1 MVGKEGIE
9 PQFPRFAECS
19 TTVPQSFSNFSNST
33 IRRYPSALDNFS
45 VIPRLRWITSQ
56 TNCGVNPRPIAV
68 IFPPSFS
75 TRELSSANKSSS
87 VFRCR
92 LLMEIIILTKAEKST
107 RLLETFVYNAPM
119 DISTRLLLLGRRPR
133 SLHPA
138 AVTENQYQEPYDPVS
153 AKKDSGIMVP
163 RMLKEPM
170 RKAMFKVAEDCGN
183 VDNFCA
189 KELQYNS
196 VDHMHRFFMGCQV
209 DAVAQVI
216 WQIKRNK
223 SAIIADQTGLGKG
236 RIGAAICR
244 WAILNRFLPIFCT
257 YSDILFT
264 DFYRDLDDIEFS
276 AGVWPLLFNASSS
289 ITELSTGRKIFAS
302 KGSMK
307 STLTALAE
315 SGELPRGRNAV
326 FLTYSQI
333 NTDNVQQRALDALAG
348 RAIFILDESHNA
360 GGGESNTGLFFQ
372 EVVGKAK
379 GILFMSATWA
389 KRPDTLPL
397 YAPKTDLSIAIP
409 DIARVADAVRAG
421 KEPLQT
427 VVSNQ
432 LAECGQLV
440 RRELS
445 YEGISI
451 HNFIDDRNREE
462 HERVSDQV
470 TEVLR
475 AIMKADDAWHDVDFE
490 KLRKLRK
497 KIYGQKIYHR
507 RFSSIVHNIV
517 KQFLL
522 ALKSDAAAD
531 CAIESLSKGEK
542 PIIALE
548 STMGAFLDSYIT
560 AINLSVGADMSA
572 ASWSSL
578 LRRALDRTIHYT
590 FYAQG
595 KKQRIGYGTEAL
607 CESTRLLYRDA
618 EKLLDALVLTLPVSP
633 IDWIRHR
640 IAEAGH
646 TVAEITGRSWR
657 INYSGPVPILS
668 QVPTEERDD
677 RVKTGILF
685 NNGGIDCLVL
695 NQAGST
701 GISLHASE
709 KFKDQRQRHMIIAQ
723 PAGDVNVFSQILGR
737 SNRTGQVILPKYT
750 MLSVALPSET
760 RPAINLERKLKSLNA
775 NTSSNTRSAMS
786 VEVPDLMNKYG
797 DKIVYEWLH
806 ENEQTARLMGL
817 SIDKP
822 EAEGGLPAEDLA
834 RVATGRAA
842 LLPVKEQHEF
852 MDTIAESYID
862 YIAYLDET
870 GQNDLEPRTYDFD
883 AEQKT
888 SHVIYCGTDET
899 SPFGQDAIYGEY
911 SIKRQG
917 KSYTPAEV
925 STLLEE
931 SFGEYVKLAPH
942 ERDTH
947 LARDLSRHLE
957 SLFQPYF
964 ASLEVPHII
973 ERAGRIR
980 ESGRALLSEYRVGT
994 GLRIEING
1002 DIYNGIIYRID
1013 GRKKISGNPYA
1024 PSALKFYIAVNGPL
1038 RETRVPG
1045 SQIRGITLANLG
1057 RNASP
1062 EKLFQ
1067 DYQSDARQMAKLVT
1081 GNLLS
1086 AYGLLKPGK
1095 HGRII
1100 VFTTNDGSKRQGILL
1115 PWKFDPETDLVGQK
1129 ER

>member
-1 MVGKEGIE
+1 
-9 PQFPRFAECS
+9 
-19 TTVPQSFSNFSNST
+19 
-33 IRRYPSALDNFS
+33 
-45 VIPRLRWITSQ
+45 
-56 TNCGVNPRPIAV
+56 
-68 IFPPSFS
+68 
-75 TRELSSANKSSS
+75 
-87 VFRCR
+87 
-92 LLMEIIILTKAEKST
+92 
-107 RLLETFVYNAPM
+107 M
-119 DISTRLLLLGRRPR
+119 DISTRLLLLNRKPR
-133 SLHPA
+133 SLRPSA
-138 AVTENQYQEPYDPVS
+138 PQNQYQDHYDPLS
-153 AKKDSGIMVP
+153 LKKDSGIMVP
-163 RMLKEPM
+163 RMIKGAM
-170 RKAMFKVAEDCGN
+170 RSAMDKVQQDYGD
-183 VDNFCA
+183 VDAFVA
-189 KELQYNS
+189 RELQYNS
-196 VDHMHRFFMGCQV
+196 VEHMHRFFMGLQV
-209 DAVAQVI
+209 DAVALAI
-216 WQIKRNK
+216 WQIRRGK
-223 SAIIADQTGLGKG
+223 SLIESSMTGIGKG
-236 RIGAAICR
+236 RTGAAICR
-244 WAILNRFLPIFCT
+244 WAILNHVLPIFCT

-264 DFYRDLDDIEFS
+264 DFYRDLDDIEFG

-307 STLTALAE
+307 STLTAIAE

-333 NTDNVQQRALDALAG
+333 NTDNVQQKALESLAG
-348 RAIFILDESHNA
+348 RAILILDESHNA
-360 GGGESNTGLFFQ
+360 GGVESNTGMFFQ
-372 EVVGKAK
+372 EVVSKAK
-379 GILFMSATWA
+379 GVLFMSATWA

-409 DIARVADAVRAG
+409 ETFRVTDAVRAG

-427 VVSNQ
+427 VVSSQ
-432 LAECGQLV
+432 LAECGQLI

-451 HNFIDDRNREE
+451 HNFVDDSNREE

-475 AIMKADDAWHDVDFE
+475 AIMKLDDAWHNVDFE

-497 KIYGQKIYHR
+497 KIYKQKIYHR

-522 ALKSDAAAD
+522 ALKSDAAAN
-531 CAIESLSKGEK
+531 CAIESLGKGEK

-548 STMGAFLDSYIT
+548 STMGAFLDAYVSSMGF
-560 AINLSVGADMSA
+560 SVGSDMSA
-572 ASWSSL
+572 ASWASI
-578 LRRALDRTIHYT
+578 LRRSLDRTIHYT

-595 KKQRIGYGTEAL
+595 KKQRIGFGTEAC

-618 EKLLDALVLTLPVSP
+618 EKLIDALSLTIPVSP
-633 IDWIRHR
+633 IDWIRHLV
-640 IAEAGH
+640 AEAGH

-657 INYSGPVPILS
+657 INYSGPAPILS
-668 QVPTEERDD
+668 QVSSEERND

-685 NNGGIDCLVL
+685 NNGGIDCLIL

-760 RPAINLERKLKSLNA
+760 RPAINLARKLKSLNA

-806 ENEQTARLMGL
+806 DNEQTALLMGL
-817 SIDKP
+817 SVDKP
-822 EAEGGLPAEDLA
+822 ESEGGLVQEDLA

-842 LLPVKEQHEF
+842 LLPVKEQHDF

-870 GQNDLEPRTYDFD
+870 GQNDLEPKTYDFD

-888 SHVIYCGTDET
+888 SHVIYCGTDEN

-925 STLLEE
+925 SALLEE
-931 SFGEYVKLAPH
+931 SFGEYADRPANEK
-942 ERDTH
+942 DTL
-947 LARDLSRHLE
+947 LARDLSHHLE
-957 SLFQPYF
+957 SLFHPYF
-964 ASLEVPHII
+964 AALEVPHII
-973 ERAGRIR
+973 DRAGMIR
-980 ESGRALLSEYRVGT
+980 YAGRTLLSEYRVGT
-994 GLRIEING
+994 GLRVEING

-1038 RETRVPG
+1038 REIRVPG

-1067 DYQSDARQMAKLVT
+1067 DYHSDARQGCKLIT
-1081 GNLLS
+1081 GNLLG
-1086 AYGLLKPGK
+1086 AYGLLKQGMK
-1095 HGRII
+1095 GRII
-1100 VFTTNDGSKRQGILL
+1100 NFSQHDGSIKQGILM
-1115 PWKFDPETDLVGQK
+1115 PWKFDPETDLVAQK
-1129 ER
+1129 G